1 MPDSPTKRKYV
12 LVIHGGAV
20 NTDPSTIPPEK
31 EEKLK
36 QGLKKALMAGSEIL
50 ARGGA
55 ALDAVEAA
63 VKSLE
68 DNELFNAG
76 RGGMFNINGE
86 VETESS
92 IMDGSTL
99 RGGAVSGLKLVK
111 NPVSLA
117 RLVMEKCKH
126 SFLTGEG
133 AQEYAL
139 SQGLPLQDPTYFKTD
154 AQREEWMEIIQEAEV
169 EHANKHDTVGA
180 VALDQNGNLAM
191 ATSTG
196 GIEGKLRGR
205 VGDSCIFGGGG
216 YANNEV
222 CAVST
227 TGDGEIIMLA
237 GVAHEVYALRKY
249 KKMSIDKAAREAVE
263 MYADKLAGDRG
274 IIAVDPDGNFTI
286 ESNTN
291 VMRCAYQTDAEEPFV
306 AVWKEEVDKQLK

>member
-1 MPDSPTKRKYV
+1 MGKCV
-12 LVIHGGAV
+12 LIIHGGAV
-20 NTDPSTIPPEK
+20 NTDPATIPPEK

-36 QGLKKALMAGSEIL
+36 QGLKQALMAGYEIL
-50 ARGGA
+50 ERGGV

-63 VKSLE
+63 VKSME
-68 DNELFNAG
+68 DNPLFNAG

-92 IMDGSTL
+92 IMDGATL
-99 RGGAVSGLKLVK
+99 RGGAVSGLKLIK

-126 SFLTGEG
+126 SFLTAEG
-133 AQEYAL
+133 AQEFAL
-139 SQGLPLQDPTYFKTD
+139 SQGLPLQDPNYFKTD
-154 AQREEWMEIIQEAEV
+154 EQRDEWLEIIQEAEA

-180 VALDQNGNLAM
+180 VALDMHGNLAM

-249 KKMSIDKAAREAVE
+249 KKRSITQAAREAVE
-263 MYADKLAGDRG
+263 VYADKLQGDRG
-274 IIAVDPDGNFTI
+274 IIALDPEGNVAI

-291 VMRCAYQTDAEEPFV
+291 VMRCAYQVDGEEPFV
-306 AVWKEEVDKQLK
+306 AVWKEELEQHFK

>member
-1 MPDSPTKRKYV
+1 MGKYV
-12 LVIHGGAV
+12 LLIHGGAV

-31 EEKLK
+31 EAKLK
-36 QGLKKALMAGSEIL
+36 EGLEQALQAGWEIL
-50 ARGGA
+50 NRGGT

-63 VKSLE
+63 VMSME

-76 RGGMFNINGE
+76 RGGMFNINGD

-92 IMDGSTL
+92 IMDGFTL

-111 NPVSLA
+111 NPVRLA

-126 SFLTGEG
+126 TFLTADG
-133 AQEYAL
+133 AHEFAL
-139 SQGLPLQDPTYFKTD
+139 SQGLTLQDPSYFKTD
-154 AQREEWMEIIQEAEV
+154 QQRQEWLEILQQAEV
-169 EHANKHDTVGA
+169 EHAGKHDTVGA
-180 VALDQNGNLAM
+180 VALDQHGNLAV

-205 VGDSCIFGGGG
+205 VGDSCIYGGGS

-222 CAVST
+222 CAASC

-237 GVAHEVYALRKY
+237 ACAHEVYALCKY
-249 KKMSIDKAAREAVE
+249 KKLTITKAAREAVG

-274 IIAVDPDGNFTI
+274 IIALDPEGNIAI

-291 VMRCAYQTDAEEPFV
+291 VFRRAYRVEEEELFIDI
-306 AVWKEEVDKQLK
+306 WMDKE

>member
-1 MPDSPTKRKYV
+1 MAKSKSESKPKYV
-12 LVIHGGAV
+12 MLIHGGAV

-31 EEKLK
+31 EAALK
-36 QGLKKALMAGSEIL
+36 EGLEAALQAGWEIL
-50 ARGGA
+50 NRGGT

-63 VKSLE
+63 VMTME

-92 IMDGSTL
+92 IMDGATL

-111 NPVSLA
+111 NPVRLA

-126 SFLTGEG
+126 SFLTAEG
-133 AQEYAL
+133 AHEFAL
-139 SQGLPLQDPTYFKTD
+139 SQGLMLQDPSYFKTD
-154 AQREEWMEIIQEAEV
+154 EQRDEWLEIIQQAQA

-180 VALDQNGNLAM
+180 VALDQHGNVAV

-205 VGDSCIFGGGG
+205 VGDSCIFGGGS

-222 CAVST
+222 CAVSS

-237 GVAHEVYALRKY
+237 AVAHEVYALRKY
-249 KKMSIDKAAREAVE
+249 KKLSIDEAARQAVD
-263 MYADKLAGDRG
+263 MYADKLQGDRG
-274 IIAVDPDGNFTI
+274 IIAVAPDGNI
-286 ESNTN
+286 AMESNTN
-291 VMRCAYQTDAEEPFV
+291 VFRRAYRIEEEEPFIDI
-306 AVWKEEVDKQLK
+306 WMDKE

>member
-1 MPDSPTKRKYV
+1 MPELPTTPKYV
-12 LVIHGGAV
+12 IIIHAGAV
-20 NTDPSTIPPEK
+20 TTDPSSIPPEK
-31 EEKLK
+31 EAALR
-36 QGLKKALMAGSEIL
+36 QGLEEALNAGWEIL
-50 ARGGA
+50 NRGGT

-63 VKSLE
+63 VMSME

-99 RGGAVSGLKLVK
+99 QGGAVSGLKLVK
-111 NPVSLA
+111 NPVGLA

-126 SFLTGEG
+126 SFLTAEG
-133 AQEYAL
+133 AHEFAL
-139 SQGLPLQDPTYFKTD
+139 AQGLTLQDPNYFKTD
-154 AQREEWMEIIQEAEV
+154 AQRQEWLEILQEAQV

-180 VALDQNGNLAM
+180 VALDQHGNVAV

-205 VGDSCIFGGGG
+205 VGDSCIFGGGS

-222 CAVST
+222 CATST

-237 GVAHEVYALRKY
+237 AVAHEVYALRKY
-249 KKMSIDKAAREAVE
+249 KGLPIAEAARQAVD
-263 MYADKLAGDRG
+263 MYADKLQGDRG
-274 IIAVDPDGNFTI
+274 IIAVDPEGNI
-286 ESNTN
+286 ALESNTN
-291 VMRCAYQTDAEEPFV
+291 VFRRAYRIGEQEPFV
-306 AVWKEEVDKQLK
+306 DIWMDKE

>member
-1 MPDSPTKRKYV
+1 MGKCV
-12 LVIHGGAV
+12 LIIHGGAV
-20 NTDPSTIPPEK
+20 NTDPASIPPAKEK
-31 EEKLK
+31 KLK
-36 QGLKKALMAGSEIL
+36 HGLRQALMAGAEIL
-50 ARGGA
+50 QRGGT

-63 VKSLE
+63 VKSME
-68 DNELFNAG
+68 DNPLFNAG
-76 RGGMFNINGE
+76 RGGMLNINGE
-86 VETESS
+86 VETEAS
-92 IMDGSTL
+92 IMDGATL

-111 NPVSLA
+111 NPVSVA

-126 SFLTGEG
+126 SFLTAEG
-133 AQEYAL
+133 AQEFAL
-139 SQGLPLQDPTYFKTD
+139 SQGLPLHDPNYFKTPE
-154 AQREEWMEIIQEAEV
+154 QQEQWLEIIQEAKA

-180 VALDQNGNLAM
+180 VALDMHGNLAM

-249 KKMSIDKAAREAVE
+249 KKMSVERAAREAVD
-263 MYADKLAGDRG
+263 MYADKLQGDRG
-274 IIAVDPDGNFTI
+274 IIAVDPAGNVAI

-291 VMRCAYQTDAEEPFV
+291 VMRCAYQVDDEEPFV
-306 AVWKEEVDKQLK
+306 AIWKEELEQHFK

>member
-1 MPDSPTKRKYV
+1 MSSCV
-12 LVIHGGAV
+12 LIIHGGAV
-20 NTDPSTIPPEK
+20 NTDPTTIPPEK
-31 EEKLK
+31 EEQLR
-36 QGLKKALMAGSEIL
+36 QGLRQALMAGYEIL
-50 ARGGA
+50 ERGGV

-63 VKSLE
+63 VKNLE
-68 DNELFNAG
+68 DNPLFNAG
-76 RGGMFNINGE
+76 RGGMFNVNGE
-86 VETESS
+86 VETEAS
-92 IMDGSTL
+92 IMDGATL

-111 NPVSLA
+111 NPVSVA

-126 SFLTGEG
+126 SFLTAEG
-133 AQEYAL
+133 AQEFAL
-139 SQGLPLQDPTYFKTD
+139 SQGLPLYDPNYFKTD
-154 AQREEWMEIIQEAEV
+154 EQRDQWLEILHEAEV
-169 EHANKHDTVGA
+169 EHANRHDTVGA
-180 VALDQNGNLAM
+180 VALDQHGNLAM

-249 KKMSIDKAAREAVE
+249 KKRSIQQAAQEAVA
-263 MYADKLAGDRG
+263 MYADKLSGDRG
-274 IIAVDPDGNFTI
+274 IIAVDPDGNVAI

-291 VMRCAYQTDAEEPFV
+291 VMRCAYQTTDQEPFV
-306 AVWKEEVDKQLK
+306 AIWKEEVEEHFK

>member
-1 MPDSPTKRKYV
+1 MGKCV
-12 LVIHGGAV
+12 LIIHGGAV
-20 NTDPSTIPPEK
+20 NTDPTTIPPDK
-31 EEKLK
+31 EEQLK
-36 QGLKKALMAGSEIL
+36 QGLRQALMAGYEIL
-50 ARGGA
+50 TRGGV

-63 VKSLE
+63 VKSME
-68 DNELFNAG
+68 DNPLFNAG

-86 VETESS
+86 VETEAS
-92 IMDGSTL
+92 IMDGATL

-111 NPVSLA
+111 NPVSVA
-117 RLVMEKCKH
+117 RLVMEQCKH
-126 SFLTGEG
+126 SFLTAEG
-133 AQEYAL
+133 AQEFAL
-139 SQGLPLQDPTYFKTD
+139 SQGLPLHDPNYFKTD
-154 AQREEWMEIIQEAEV
+154 EQRQEWLDIIQEAEV

-180 VALDQNGNLAM
+180 VALDMHGNLAM

-222 CAVST
+222 CAVSC

-249 KKMSIDKAAREAVE
+249 KKVSIAKAAQAAVDV
-263 MYADKLAGDRG
+263 YADKLQGDRG
-274 IIAVDPDGNFTI
+274 IIALDPDGNIAI

-291 VMRCAYQTDAEEPFV
+291 VMRCAYQQTDQEPFV
-306 AVWKEEVDKQLK
+306 AIWKEEVEAHFK